1 MPNLMDVNTKGVQI
15 SASTTSA
22 SAAIPLLGATTMRVY
37 NPSGATCYVTTDT
50 TAPTATSA
58 NMPVGASPEVFSVN
72 PGHSFVAVILSTGTG
87 TIDIRFSVG
96 GE

>member
-1 MPNLMDVNTKGVQI
+1 MPGLLDINSKGVQI
-15 SASTTSA
+15 SASIASA

-37 NPSGATCYVTTDT
+37 NPSGATCYVVTGV

-58 NMPVGASPEVFSVN
+58 NLPVGATPETFSVN
-72 PGHSFVAVILSTGTG
+72 PSHGFVAVILSAGTG